1 MSKQSTASE
10 SSPESSV
17 KSSADRTRAAILAAA
32 RDCFCETGYD
42 GTGLRAIAARAG
54 ANVALIQRYYGS
66 KKGLFLAAILPRLDI
81 GLLLDGP
88 MDEFGVRVAAI
99 MRMKVERGFD
109 PMVALLRALSAPQL
123 APLLGSALSRQVI
136 APLAARLDGDDP
148 DLRASLILAYLA
160 GYEMLLR
167 TLRLPEITGASA
179 AAREVVLAATLQNL
193 VDGR

>member
-1 MSKQSTASE
+1 MSEHSTA
-10 SSPESSV
+10 PESPPQ
-17 KSSADRTRAAILAAA
+17 SSADRTRAAILAAA

-66 KKGLFLAAILPRLDI
+66 KEGLFLAAILPRLDI

-109 PMVALLRALSAPQL
+109 PMVALLRALATPSL
-123 APLLGSALSRQVI
+123 APSLAAALSRQVI

-148 DLRASLILAYLA
+148 DLRASLIFAQLA
-160 GYEMLLR
+160 GYEMVLR
-167 TLRLPEITGASA
+167 TLRLLEITEAPA
-179 AAREVVLAATLQNL
+179 IAREAVLAVTLQGL
-193 VDGR
+193 VDGH

>member
-1 MSKQSTASE
+1 MSKQRTAPE
-10 SSPESSV
+10 FSPESSV

-42 GTGLRAIAARAG
+42 GTGLRAIAAHAD

-66 KKGLFLAAILPRLDI
+66 KEGLFLAAILPRLDI

-109 PMVALLRALSAPQL
+109 PMVALLRALAAPQL

-148 DLRASLILAYLA
+148 DLRASLILAHLA

-167 TLRLPEITGASA
+167 ALRLPEITGASA
-179 AAREVVLAATLQNL
+179 AAREAVLAATLQDL